1 MYVVTGGAGFIG
13 SACIWKLNR
22 EGIDTVVAVDGVS
35 GTATPEN
42 LRSLR
47 IQELLDKQT
56 FIRQVRDDRVPFPVE
71 AVIHMGAC
79 SSTTERDLEFL
90 AENNVRYTRDLA
102 EWCLAC
108 GVRFIYASSGAT
120 YGDGSLGFSDDD
132 RLTPQLRP
140 LNPYGASKQAVDVW
154 ALETGAATRMAGLKF
169 FNVFGPN
176 EYHKGPMSSFV
187 FKAYHQFKEEGRVRL
202 FRSDRADIADGEQ
215 QRDFVYVKDC
225 VEVVQWLLEHP
236 DANGIFNVGTG
247 RARTWNDLAAAVA
260 AAMEVDL
267 KIDYVDMP
275 AELRGAYQYHTLAE
289 TQKLRRAGFNRPFRS
304 LEEAVADY
312 VRGYLA
318 QPDPYLQA

>member
-22 EGIDTVVAVDGVS
+22 EGIDDVIAVDGVS
-35 GTATPEN
+35 GTAAPEN

-47 IQELLDKQT
+47 IRDLLDKQA
-56 FIRQVRDDRVPFPVE
+56 FIDRVRADRVPFPVE

-79 SSTTERDLEFL
+79 SSTTERDLEYL

-102 EWCLAC
+102 EWCLARNI
-108 GVRFIYASSGAT
+108 RFIYASSGAT
-120 YGDGSLGFSDDD
+120 YGDGALGFSDDD
-132 RLTPQLRP
+132 RLTPQLQP

-154 ALETGAATRMAGLKF
+154 ALETGAAARIAGLKF

-176 EYHKGPMSSFV
+176 EYHKGSMSSFV
-187 FKAYHQFKEEGRVRL
+187 FKAYHQFRREGRVRL
-202 FRSDRADIADGEQ
+202 FRSDRAEIADGEQ
-215 QRDFVYVKDC
+215 RRDFVYVKDC

-247 RARTWNDLAAAVA
+247 TARTWNDLAAAVA

-267 KIDYVDMP
+267 RIEYVDMP
-275 AELRGAYQYHTLAE
+275 AELRGAYQYHTLAD
-289 TQKLRRAGFNRPFRS
+289 TQKLRRAGFDRPFRS